1 MKRILWL
8 VLIVPSLLL
17 GCGENANQTPT
28 QGQAATSY
36 GPFVATYDHDGHKF
50 VVFYKAA
57 AGTSNGGCAALHHPS
72 CPCLKSES
80 K

>member
-1 MKRILWL
+1 MKKILWL
-8 VLIVPSLLL
+8 ILIVPSLLL
-17 GCGENANQTPT
+17 GCSEKLDQTPK

-36 GPFVATYDHDGHKF
+36 GPFVSTYEHDGHKF
-50 VVFYKAA
+50 VVFYKSAY
-57 AGTSNGGCAALHHPS
+57 GTPEGGVSAVHHPS